1 MPGTTW
7 EFKKTTKLTKMLK
20 TTDLICIFKIILLE
34 SFQGLCE
41 KLFSRCVI
49 WYDLLVTII

>member
-41 KLFSRCVI
+41 KLFSRCAI